1 MPLTLVLMS
10 AETGSEDGVVKQLR
24 KISNVKESY
33 SVYGVYDIF
42 AKVEAEI
49 MDNLKEVTRAL

>member
-33 SVYGVYDIF
+33 SVYDIF

>member
-10 AETGSEDGVVKQLR
+10 AETGSEDGVVKQLC

>member
-1 MPLTLVLMS
+1 MPLTLVLLS

>member
-1 MPLTLVLMS
+1 MPLTLVLLS
-10 AETGSEDGVVKQLR
+10 AETGSEDGAVKQLR